1 MEVEADLDMSISDL
15 SVGGGGQMELREV
28 LTDVSPGDALFRVR
42 EVGDDPPYGKY
53 PGGFPPPGGAMDH
66 ETTPPG
72 TIRPELALS

>member
-42 EVGDDPPYGKY
+42 
-53 PGGFPPPGGAMDH
+53 
-66 ETTPPG
+66 
-72 TIRPELALS
+72 